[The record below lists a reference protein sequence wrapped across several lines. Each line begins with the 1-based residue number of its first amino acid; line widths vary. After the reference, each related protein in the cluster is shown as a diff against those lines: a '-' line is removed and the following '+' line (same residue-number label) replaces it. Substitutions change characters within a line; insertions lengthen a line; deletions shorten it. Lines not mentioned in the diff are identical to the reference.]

1 MTKND
6 LFHDYNLILKM
17 KVPIEIKEGM
27 LTQLFRADTNRWRV
41 IGITHAALL
50 RFKEYGFR
58 KISGIKI
65 QRAHIKDR
73 TDIYREM
80 LSKEF
85 ADCNEWWEFYFT
97 NDETILATSSEN
109 KKGSFSEVIRTNKD
123 LELFKSRGFS
133 WVHNKT
139 ERKHLQDLYTKY
151 FAGSQ
156 LIP

>member
-1 MTKND
+1 MTKDD
-6 LFHDYNLILKM
+6 LFHDYNLIRQM

-58 KISGIKI
+58 KVSGIKI
-65 QRAHIKDR
+65 QRAHLKDR
-73 TDIYREM
+73 SSIYREM

-85 ADCNEWWEFYFT
+85 IDCNDWWKFYFI

-109 KKGSFSEVIRTNKD
+109 KKNSFSEVIRTNKD

-133 WVHNKT
+133 WVHNVT
-139 ERKHLQDLYTKY
+139 EKKHLQDIHLIH
-151 FAGSQ
+151 FAGTQ
-156 LIP
+156 